1 MRYRL
6 LILFIFICSVLQN
19 THAQFVDIRIDLSA
33 TNELKVAGD
42 AVMGVR
48 KGVVMQWIGISLSE
62 NIEMGI
68 GIKYRDLITG
78 ENRIEMQILNDNSS
92 DFTRAVTVGSNYI
105 ATPACINNKMVH
117 EMRSSP
123 VRFTVWIGVPALQI
137 SELLIV
143 YD

>member
-6 LILFIFICSVLQN
+6 LILFIFLSSILQN
-19 THAQFVDIRIDLSA
+19 GHSQFVDIRIDLSA
-33 TNELKVAGD
+33 SNEVKVAGD
-42 AVMGVR
+42 ALMGVS

-62 NIEMGI
+62 NIEMGV
-68 GIKYRDLITG
+68 GIKYRDLNIG

-92 DFTRAVTVGSNYI
+92 DFTRAVTAGSNYI
-105 ATPACINNKMVH
+105 AIPACIINKMVH
-117 EMRSSP
+117 EKRSSP

-137 SELLIV
+137 SELLIL